1 MQLKTILNRVHKLK
15 GFVYDKIR
23 LYEIEGELFLE
34 AEVRPH
40 KRNRPI
46 CSGCGK
52 KRSGY
57 DTGEPRHFRLIPLW
71 GIQVFLVYAMRRVN
85 CPQCHVK
92 VEQVPWVESKKGI
105 TKMYQWFLAGWAKRL
120 SWQEVANAFQ
130 SSWYHV
136 FGSVEMAVEWGR
148 ERINLEGITAAG
160 VDEMQCGRGHEY
172 VTVVYQID
180 AGCKRMLWIG
190 EKRRAKTLLK
200 FFRWFGEERS
210 AKLEFICSD
219 MWKAYLKV
227 IAKKAPQ
234 AIHILDR
241 FHIVAHLNK
250 AVDEVR
256 AGEARE
262 LKAKGYEPVLKGSRW
277 WFLKRTWNLTEKQG
291 EKLADVLRYN
301 LRTVRAYLLKEEFQ
315 FFWEYKSAGW
325 AGKFLDQWC
334 TKTMRSKLEP
344 MKKVAKMLRRHRELI
359 LNWFRAKKEFS
370 SGIVEGLNNKA
381 KVTTRKAY
389 GYKSFKSLEV
399 ALYHTL
405 GKLPEPKFTHRF
417 F

>member
-1 MQLKTILNRVHKLK
+1 
-15 GFVYDKIR
+15 
-23 LYEIEGELFLE
+23 
-34 AEVRPH
+34 
-40 KRNRPI
+40 
-46 CSGCGK
+46 
-52 KRSGY
+52 
-57 DTGEPRHFRLIPLW
+57 
-71 GIQVFLVYAMRRVN
+71 
-85 CPQCHVK
+85 
-92 VEQVPWVESKKGI
+92 
-105 TKMYQWFLAGWAKRL
+105 
-120 SWQEVANAFQ
+120 
-130 SSWYHV
+130 
-136 FGSVEMAVEWGR
+136 
-148 ERINLEGITAAG
+148 
-160 VDEMQCGRGHEY
+160 
-172 VTVVYQID
+172 
-180 AGCKRMLWIG
+180 
-190 EKRRAKTLLK
+190 
-200 FFRWFGEERS
+200 
-210 AKLEFICSD
+210 